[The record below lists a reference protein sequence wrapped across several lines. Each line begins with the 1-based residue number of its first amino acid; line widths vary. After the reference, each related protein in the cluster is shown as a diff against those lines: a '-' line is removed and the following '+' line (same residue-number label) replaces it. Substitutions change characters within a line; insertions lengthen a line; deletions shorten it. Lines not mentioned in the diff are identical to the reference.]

1 VPQDPVLFNDTIM
14 SNVRYARLTAN
25 DEEVYDACRAAAI
38 HDKILSFPDG
48 EPALHLHDFL
58 LALTVYCRI

>member
-1 VPQDPVLFNDTIM
+1 M